1 MLPNSHNHNNMVA
14 DYYLNRLQIL
24 SNLSYTS
31 EIIGIPIL
39 TAADID
45 IVPNRLVAFGKAMT
59 SKCYDAMIH
68 FYESDKSF
76 VRILNNPIRY
86 GEILKRFKY
95 VISPDFSQRM
105 DAPPFICFQNSW
117 WNKALGAYW
126 QSLGINVIP
135 NVAWSRPD
143 SYSYAFSGIPKN
155 SVIAIN
161 CTGIKGK
168 SISKYFWMKGYEA
181 ALKALN
187 PSKIIR
193 YGDRMPGEDYQRSIY
208 FENENLNRLRNGC

>member
-45 IVPNRLVAFGKAMT
+45 IVPNRLVAFSKAMT

-76 VRILNNPIRY
+76 VRILRAC
-86 GEILKRFKY
+86 LKTIVNGSEFPESNYHSSHHEHFIGRICCFL
-95 VISPDFSQRM
+95 VIS
-105 DAPPFICFQNSW
+105 A
-117 WNKALGAYW
+117 
-126 QSLGINVIP
+126 
-135 NVAWSRPD
+135 
-143 SYSYAFSGIPKN
+143 
-155 SVIAIN
+155 
-161 CTGIKGK
+161 
-168 SISKYFWMKGYEA
+168 
-181 ALKALN
+181 
-187 PSKIIR
+187 
-193 YGDRMPGEDYQRSIY
+193 
-208 FENENLNRLRNGC
+208 